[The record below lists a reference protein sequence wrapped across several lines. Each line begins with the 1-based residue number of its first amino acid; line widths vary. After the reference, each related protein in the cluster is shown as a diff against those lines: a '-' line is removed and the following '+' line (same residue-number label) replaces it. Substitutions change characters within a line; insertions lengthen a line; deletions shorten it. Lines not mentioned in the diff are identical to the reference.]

1 MAWHVNEMATKNHPN
16 LVRLVGYCL
25 DFSPV
30 TERMEQIVMYDFMPN
45 GDLEQW
51 IGPSVPHP
59 LTMRQRL
66 DILLGV
72 ASGLQYL
79 HEFGIVHRDIK
90 PTNILLDDHMK
101 AKIADFGLLRYSEGT
116 SVAATRVMGTP
127 GYVDPAYCRSQ
138 KATPM
143 ADVYSFGVVMLTVLT
158 ARKAVFSM
166 EAEQVDLKTWAASL
180 VASNNV
186 AAFKDPHLEA
196 LDRLVLQ
203 LARLALSCIAMPTAS
218 RPSMSRVLA
227 YLVMIDDEHFGQ
239 KVDRMA
245 VRIDSELASS
255 TCVGNF
261 DAVIACIENMH
272 CNTIES
278 VADC

>member
-1 MAWHVNEMATKNHPN
+1 
-16 LVRLVGYCL
+16 
-25 DFSPV
+25 
-30 TERMEQIVMYDFMPN
+30 
-45 GDLEQW
+45 
-51 IGPSVPHP
+51 
-59 LTMRQRL
+59 
-66 DILLGV
+66 
-72 ASGLQYL
+72 
-79 HEFGIVHRDIK
+79 
-90 PTNILLDDHMK
+90 MK

-166 EAEQVDLKTWAASL
+166 EAEQ
-180 VASNNV
+180 

-218 RPSMSRVLA
+218 RPSTSR
-227 YLVMIDDEHFGQ
+227 
-239 KVDRMA
+239 
-245 VRIDSELASS
+245 
-255 TCVGNF
+255 C
-261 DAVIACIENMH
+261 
-272 CNTIES
+272 
-278 VADC
+278 